1 MGLLIGGRLDDEE
14 ETGDVGYVCRYLLTD
29 WGRRERVARCCERCR
44 RSEGSHRRSGWRGSG
59 GGSATGL
66 GGREIVGVR
75 CRVRV
80 RWRQARWCGVYNRL
94 GRHRGVE
101 SRRGGGS
108 GSGRSGWRRWA
119 GLPGS
124 SRWAVVAA
132 AVDRWWVSAGR
143 LVGLAGRSPFASRG
157 LSGCAGVVVR
167 VCLVNSLFFSSPPLT
182 ALFFF
187 PLSALFFS
195 SPLLSLLFTSLRWR
209 RGRAQD
215 FLAMCAPAPLH
226 GAGACL

>member
-143 LVGLAGRSPFASRG
+143 LVGLAGRPPFAGRGASR
-157 LSGCAGVVVR
+157 CAGVAMR
-167 VCLVNSLFFSSPPLT
+167 VCLLGPGMAAGGPGIPVL
-182 ALFFF
+182 
-187 PLSALFFS
+187 
-195 SPLLSLLFTSLRWR
+195 
-209 RGRAQD
+209 
-215 FLAMCAPAPLH
+215 
-226 GAGACL
+226 GAGAMAVVVGCTSVARVPPPSAWRVIAGGEGGPARAWLRRRSLLRD